1 MSELRTNRIVPR
13 DGLTSGTYSG
23 GGIIQ
28 VKQAVKTD
36 VSFSTS
42 STSFTDITGLSVS
55 ITPTRADSKIL
66 VFMDVKIGSASNVS
80 GYVRMVRDS
89 TAIYVGDASGSAQR
103 ATAANSDDPSQ
114 EFPYQMT
121 GQFLDSPATTSATTY
136 KIQLMTEPSGNTGT
150 VFVNRSGGFAS
161 GNQDATTAS
170 SILVMEV
177 SG

>member
-1 MSELRTNRIVPR
+1 MSELRTNRIIPR

-36 VSFSTS
+36 SSFSTS
-42 STSFTDITGLSVS
+42 STSFTDITGLSVA
-55 ITPTRADSKIL
+55 ITPTRSDSKIL
-66 VFMDVKIGSASNVS
+66 VFMDVKIGSTSNVS
-80 GYVRMVRDS
+80 GFVRMVRDS
-89 TAIYVGDASGSAQR
+89 TAIYIGDANGSAQR
-103 ATAANSDDPSQ
+103 ATACNSDDPSQ

-136 KIQLMTEPSGNTGT
+136 KIQIMTEPSGNTGT
-150 VFVNRSGGFAS
+150 VYVNRSGSLGS
-161 GNQDATTAS
+161 GNQDGVTAS
-170 SILVMEV
+170 SILVMEI